1 MTITPIN
8 VPALIDQIKTSASA
22 ILGQNIENA
31 QGFSQDQLA
40 AMAQQA
46 ETIAG
51 GIATGEIRP
60 SLQQFFL
67 DQLKQSAQ
75 NFVRVLVGLALVT
88 VEQLWN
94 SVVNSLWGALSAATG
109 LNFTAPAWTESGL
122 STT

>member
-1 MTITPIN
+1 MAITPIN
-8 VPALIDQIKTSASA
+8 VPDLINQIKTQATS
-22 ILGQNIENA
+22 ILGNNIENA
-31 QGFSQDQLA
+31 QGFSQDQLS

-75 NFVRVLVGLALVT
+75 NFIRVLVGLALVT

-94 SVVNSLWGALSAATG
+94 AVVGSLWGALSTATG
-109 LNFTAPAWTESGL
+109 LHFTPPAWGESGL
-122 STT
+122 GR

>member
-8 VPALIDQIKTSASA
+8 VPDLINQIKTQATA
-22 ILGQNIENA
+22 ILGQNIETA
-31 QGFSQDQLA
+31 QGFSQDQLS

-51 GIATGEIRP
+51 GIASGEIRP

-67 DQLKQSAQ
+67 DQLKESAQ
-75 NFVRVLVGLALVT
+75 NFVRVLVGLTLVT

-94 SVVNSLWGALSAATG
+94 GVVGILWGALSGATG
-109 LNFTAPAWTESGL
+109 LHFTPPAWGQ
-122 STT
+122 

>member
-8 VPALIDQIKTSASA
+8 VPALIDEIKSSASA

-51 GIATGEIRP
+51 GIATGQIRP

-67 DQLKQSAQ
+67 DQLKESAQ

-88 VEQLWN
+88 AEQLWN

-109 LNFTAPAWTESGL
+109 LHFTAPAWTESGL
-122 STT
+122 SNT